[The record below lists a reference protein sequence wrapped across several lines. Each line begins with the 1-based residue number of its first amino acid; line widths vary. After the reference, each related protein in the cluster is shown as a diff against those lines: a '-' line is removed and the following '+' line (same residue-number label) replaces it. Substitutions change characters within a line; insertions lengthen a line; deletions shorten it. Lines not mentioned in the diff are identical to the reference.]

1 MNERYCKI
9 CGGWHDLNEPWP
21 SNCLP
26 ERPQR
31 SDFPAPMLIGDTIE
45 QGVQSQIDGKI
56 YSSKSA
62 LRRHY
67 KQTGHIE
74 VGNDP
79 QRHRRYERPKTNRKQ
94 IKESVE
100 KAVAKL
106 NRGDVS
112 PHLKNKL

>member
-1 MNERYCKI
+1 
-9 CGGWHDLNEPWP
+9 
-21 SNCLP
+21 
-26 ERPQR
+26 
-31 SDFPAPMLIGDTIE
+31 MLIGDTIE

-100 KAVAKL
+100 KAVAKV